1 MIKYKFSRHNAL
13 FAQTLRE
20 RVYGYFADNQLER
33 NGDHR
38 MVWKSVVAYSLYLVP
53 FSLVLFGGF
62 TDLKVLFFL
71 WLVMGLGKVFI
82 GTSVMHDALHGS
94 YSSKKWINTFF
105 GASAWMVGA
114 NPKMWQIQHN
124 VLHHTYTNIE
134 HADED
139 ISPRFVL
146 RFTPHQERRWFHRF
160 QHLYASFFYSLSI
173 ILWVTIKDFRKLVD
187 YRNEGLVKKGKE
199 SKVLLT
205 KIILHKVLYFTVF
218 LVLPALMLPF
228 SFGMVL
234 LMYLTMEAATGLL
247 LTLIF
252 QSAHIMPEAN
262 FIEQEE
268 EQIEEDWVIHQ
279 LMTTTNFGRT
289 NKLLFWFTGGLNFQV
304 EHHLFPHI
312 CHIHYPKIAD
322 IVRST
327 AREFGLPYHEIR
339 SFRQALLKHFEM
351 LQMLGSSD
359 QVKPKRVLA

>member
-1 MIKYKFSRHNAL
+1 MIKYKFSRHNPE

-20 RVYGYFADNQLER
+20 RVYGYFAENQLDR
-33 NGDHR
+33 NGDYR
-38 MVWKSVVAYSLYLVP
+38 MVVKSAIALSLYLVP
-53 FSLVLFGGF
+53 FVIILTAGFTNLWVLFS
-62 TDLKVLFFL
+62 L
-71 WLVMGLGKVFI
+71 WFVMGMGKVFI

-94 YSSKKWINTFF
+94 YSSKKWVNTFF

-114 NPKMWQIQHN
+114 NPKMWKIQHN

-160 QHLYASFFYSLSI
+160 QRLYASFFYSLSI
-173 ILWVTIKDFRKLVD
+173 ILWVTIKDFRKLVE
-187 YRNEGLVKKGKE
+187 YQKEGLVKKGGE
-199 SKVLLT
+199 SRVLLT
-205 KIILHKVLYFTVF
+205 KIILHKILYFSFF
-218 LVLPALMLPF
+218 LVLPALVLPF

-234 LMYLTMEAATGLL
+234 LMYLFMEAVTGLL

-252 QSAHIMPEAN
+252 QSAHIMPDAN

-268 EQIEEDWVIHQ
+268 ERIEEDWVIHQ
-279 LMTTTNFGRT
+279 LTTTTNFGRS
-289 NKLLFWFTGGLNFQV
+289 NKILFWFTGGLNFQV
-304 EHHLFPHI
+304 EHHLFPDI

-327 AREFGLPYHEIR
+327 AKEFGLPYHEIR
-339 SFRQALLKHFEM
+339 SFRSALLKHLEM
-351 LQMLGSSD
+351 LQILGARD
-359 QVKPKRVLA
+359 HVANRVLA